1 MLNFP
6 IWYKTNF
13 TQTVLRLFVLLLV
26 QVVITLYRTI
36 LKLAKS
42 RMKEDKTDDNR
53 LSANEVN
60 HEKLSVRH
68 SV

>member
-13 TQTVLRLFVLLLV
+13 TQTVLRVLVLLLV
-26 QVVITLYRTI
+26 PVVITLYQTI
-36 LKLAKS
+36 LKLTKS

-60 HEKLSVRH
+60 HAKLSVRH
-68 SV
+68 